1 MGEQAGGKGE
11 QPDYQSY
18 LLRLWRVD
26 EGQDGWRVSLE
37 STHTG
42 ERRGFGT
49 LEAMLDFLRR
59 QLAARSERSRGERQG
74 RG

>member
-1 MGEQAGGKGE
+1 
-11 QPDYQSY
+11 
-18 LLRLWRVD
+18 
-26 EGQDGWRVSLE
+26 LE

-42 ERRGFGT
+42 ERRGFAN

-59 QLAARSERSRGERQG
+59 QMAAQSKRSSDERQG